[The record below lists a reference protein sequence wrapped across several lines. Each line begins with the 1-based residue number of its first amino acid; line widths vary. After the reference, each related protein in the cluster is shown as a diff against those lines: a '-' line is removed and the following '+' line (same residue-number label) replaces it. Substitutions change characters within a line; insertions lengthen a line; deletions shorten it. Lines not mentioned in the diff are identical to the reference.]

1 MMGGADLRRRLD
13 LLGGRLDALKT
24 LEAQRQASLSD
35 RPAVERPT
43 TQWVDPAYHTR
54 ASLTP
59 PERAAGLIIF
69 IVIVVLLQWLW
80 PKCAE
85 FL

>member
-1 MMGGADLRRRLD
+1 M
-13 LLGGRLDALKT
+13 LKT
-24 LEAQRQASLSD
+24 LEAQRRARLSD
-35 RPAVERPT
+35 KPVVERPT

-59 PERAAGLIIF
+59 RERAAGLIIFIF

-80 PKCAE
+80 PK
-85 FL
+85 

>member
-1 MMGGADLRRRLD
+1 M
-13 LLGGRLDALKT
+13 LKT
-24 LEAQRQASLSD
+24 LEAQCRARLSD
-35 RPAVERPT
+35 KPVVERWP

-59 PERAAGLIIF
+59 RERAAGLIIF

-80 PKCAE
+80 PK
-85 FL
+85 